1 MILMSI
7 VSKLLQDA
15 DSLKEGFQPSSAYI
29 IICLIVPLAAGVL
42 VGFGTGYL
50 RKFLKWGD

>member
-1 MILMSI
+1 MILISI

-15 DSLKEGFQPSSAYI
+15 DALKEGFQPSTAYI
-29 IICLIVPLAAGVL
+29 VVCLVVPLVAGVL